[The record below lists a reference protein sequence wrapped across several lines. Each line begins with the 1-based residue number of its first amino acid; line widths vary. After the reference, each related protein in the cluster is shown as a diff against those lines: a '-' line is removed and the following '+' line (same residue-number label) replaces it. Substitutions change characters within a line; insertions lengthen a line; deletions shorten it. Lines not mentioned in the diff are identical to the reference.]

1 MLFLRAAFFLSVL
14 DFLSLL
20 VRKNQ
25 INQSDNIDFKKNIL
39 TKLQCL
45 TYQLLFLQS
54 FTEISTIIKNRIRK
68 KNREIAAG
76 MPAPQK

>member
-1 MLFLRAAFFLSVL
+1 MLFLRAVPFLSVL

-54 FTEISTIIKNRIRK
+54 FTEISTIIKNRIRM